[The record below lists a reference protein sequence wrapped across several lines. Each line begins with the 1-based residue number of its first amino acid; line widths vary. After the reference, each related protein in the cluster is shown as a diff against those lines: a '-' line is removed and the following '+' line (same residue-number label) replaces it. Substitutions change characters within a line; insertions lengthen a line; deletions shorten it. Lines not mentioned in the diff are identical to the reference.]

1 MQIADLRI
9 ENFRGIRAG
18 HIRFG
23 PHTVFIGPNNCG
35 KTTVIEAL
43 ALLFGRDRMV
53 RTLTEHDFF
62 GGDPQPADR
71 IRLVATIVGFDGDE
85 PADHTDWFR
94 DDRGVIK
101 WWNPATGAVSA
112 TRDDPAWR
120 LACQIGFSA
129 RFDRPSLEVETA
141 RFFHDDDAM
150 ADVFIDEVW
159 TAVPARLIRD
169 AMASSEHADVHVQI
183 DARFNHS
190 LGFGPR
196 EGDEID
202 RKLKEVRSEKTA
214 VPGGPADW
222 LRADL

>member
-9 ENFRGIRAG
+9 ENFRGISTG

-23 PHTVFIGPNNCG
+23 AHTVFIGPNNCG

-43 ALLFGRDRMV
+43 ALLFGRERMV

-85 PADHTDWFR
+85 PADHADWFR

-101 WWNPATGAVSA
+101 WWNPVTGVVSA

-120 LACQIGFSA
+120 VACQIGFNA
-129 RFDRPSLEVETA
+129 ALIVPHWKLRP
-141 RFFHDDDAM
+141 HDTSTTM
-150 ADVFIDEVW
+150 MVLRMCLW
-159 TAVPARLIRD
+159 MRYGRLCR
-169 AMASSEHADVHVQI
+169 
-183 DARFNHS
+183 
-190 LGFGPR
+190 
-196 EGDEID
+196 
-202 RKLKEVRSEKTA
+202 
-214 VPGGPADW
+214 PG
-222 LRADL
+222 